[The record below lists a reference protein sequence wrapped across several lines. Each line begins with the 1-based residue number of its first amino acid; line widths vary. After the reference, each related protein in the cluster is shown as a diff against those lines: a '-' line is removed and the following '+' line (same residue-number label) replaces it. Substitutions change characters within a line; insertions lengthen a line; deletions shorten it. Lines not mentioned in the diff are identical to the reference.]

1 MSTNGDGLEAR
12 FDAWV
17 RDAAR
22 EGRVWILVDE
32 DDFNTVLE
40 DDEAERDLHM
50 LFTSEADAA
59 THAQGTSPAEL
70 GFDELAPLFGQIEER
85 GEALALWGGGSWIV
99 AEPGVLETALRE
111 VDL

>member
-1 MSTNGDGLEAR
+1 VNANGDGLEAR

-22 EGRVWILVDE
+22 EGRVWILVD
-32 DDFNTVLE
+32 DD
-40 DDEAERDLHM
+40 DLHM
-50 LFTSEADAA
+50 FFLSESDAA
-59 THAQGTSPAEL
+59 GRAQGTAPAEL
-70 GFDELAPLFGQIEER
+70 GLDELSPLFGQIEER
-85 GEALALWGGGSWIV
+85 GEALALWEGDSWIV